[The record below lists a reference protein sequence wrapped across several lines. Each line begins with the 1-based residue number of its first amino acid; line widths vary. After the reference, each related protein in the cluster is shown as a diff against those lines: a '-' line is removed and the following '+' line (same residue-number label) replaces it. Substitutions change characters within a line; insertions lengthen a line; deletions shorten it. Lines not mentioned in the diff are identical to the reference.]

1 MDNYKKLIIDTLK
14 TSYKSIRIA
23 NIKPTGV
30 LAVRVLVSIILVPI
44 LFVVFAFAKSFLIGL
59 VDDNTGKLIDTGLK
73 IIDHIFVPAVLSAI
87 VGFLMLWIDKD
98 GDGIPDKL
106 EEQPS
111 SRPALMSV
119 REEVKK

>member
-1 MDNYKKLIIDTLK
+1 MDKLAIINRIKKAYQ
-14 TSYKSIRIA
+14 SVRVA

-30 LAVRVLVSIILVPI
+30 LAVRVLISIILVPI
-44 LFVVFAFAKSFLIGL
+44 VFVVFAFAKSFLIGL

-111 SRPALMSV
+111 SRPTLMPV